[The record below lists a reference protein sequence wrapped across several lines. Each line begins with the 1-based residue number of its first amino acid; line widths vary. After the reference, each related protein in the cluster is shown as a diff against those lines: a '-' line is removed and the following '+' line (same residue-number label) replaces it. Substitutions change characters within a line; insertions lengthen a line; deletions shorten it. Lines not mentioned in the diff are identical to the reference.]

1 VRKRRRLTNGL
12 ASLPLD
18 HTGDKIEGE
27 AVLSLLGGLLSS
39 SDCEAV
45 QGLVIFGT
53 LVGPCGFHGRGYKK
67 LIIQSLGRSSQLKC
81 VVVQKLFAEAVVAKV
96 GDGANTL
103 FWKDSLLDG
112 RCIKDLAPSVA
123 DLVPIRLANRRL
135 VKDVLPNFRWMAD
148 LHGNLSVIV
157 IGELMDSVRFWKIW
171 RFSPVLQTAIFGKFC
186 ASGNYSA
193 SSAYKALFQ
202 GSIGFEPAERVWK
215 SWAPRKCKFFI
226 WLVEHDRCWTADRLA
241 RRGLDHPD
249 CLPLCDQD
257 DESINHLLV
266 SCVFSR

>member
-1 VRKRRRLTNGL
+1 
-12 ASLPLD
+12 
-18 HTGDKIEGE
+18 
-27 AVLSLLGGLLSS
+27 
-39 SDCEAV
+39 
-45 QGLVIFGT
+45 
-53 LVGPCGFHGRGYKK
+53 
-67 LIIQSLGRSSQLKC
+67 
-81 VVVQKLFAEAVVAKV
+81 
-96 GDGANTL
+96 
-103 FWKDSLLDG
+103 
-112 RCIKDLAPSVA
+112 VA
-123 DLVPIRLANRRL
+123 DLVPILLANRRL
-135 VKDVLPNFRWMAD
+135 VKDVLPNFVGWLICMEIS
-148 LHGNLSVIV
+148 LLQLLVSLWI
-157 IGELMDSVRFWKIW
+157 SVRLWKIW
-171 RFSPVLQTAIFGKFC
+171 RFSLVLQTAIFGKFC